1 MAEYLM
7 ANVEALAINGVIWR
21 WKHIDA
27 RKEWACK
34 GTGRIMVVTETL
46 DRLELLRSKLG
57 RPIVISSGY
66 RAPEYNA
73 KVSPQ
78 TGRTG
83 PHTTGRA
90 ADILV
95 NGGRER
101 FELVQAALAVGF
113 TGIGV
118 AKGFV
123 HVDDVPVEWKQIPRP
138 AIWTY

>member
-1 MAEYLM
+1 MKD
-7 ANVEALAINGVIWR
+7 VEALAVNGVIWR
-21 WKHIDA
+21 WKHINP
-27 RKEWACK
+27 RTEWACK

-46 DRLELLRSKLG
+46 DRLEALRAKLG

-66 RAPEYNA
+66 RSPEYNA
-73 KVSPQ
+73 KVSG
-78 TGRTG
+78 TGKTG

-90 ADILV
+90 ADIKV

-101 FELVQAALAVGF
+101 FELVEAALALGF

-118 AKGFV
+118 ANGFV
-123 HVDDVPVEWKQIPRP
+123 HVDDVPVTWKQIPRP